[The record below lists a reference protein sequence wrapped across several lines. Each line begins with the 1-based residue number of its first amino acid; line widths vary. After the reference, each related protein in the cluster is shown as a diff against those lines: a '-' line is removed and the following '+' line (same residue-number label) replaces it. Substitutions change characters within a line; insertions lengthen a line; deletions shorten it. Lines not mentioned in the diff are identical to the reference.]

1 MIKEYKIISKNNLN
15 MVVKSS
21 SKIVQI
27 PTVETESDTI
37 FLDDTNG
44 KYIVVNSKDVKKD
57 TEKENATPLVKEN
70 KNKLNKKE
78 INELNKADVKL
89 VENKEKVVDM

>member
-27 PTVETESDTI
+27 PTVETEFDTI

-44 KYIVVNSKDVKKD
+44 KYIVVNSKDVKID
-57 TEKENATPLVKEN
+57 EKKKSTVQHVKE
-70 KNKLNKKE
+70 NKLNKKE
-78 INELNKADVKL
+78 VNNTKVNEKL
-89 VENKEKVVDM
+89 IENKEKVVDV

>member
-44 KYIVVNSKDVKKD
+44 KYIVVNSKDVKID
-57 TEKENATPLVKEN
+57 EKKKSTVQHVKE
-70 KNKLNKKE
+70 NKLNKKE
-78 INELNKADVKL
+78 VNNTKVNEKL
-89 VENKEKVVDM
+89 IENKEKVVDV

>member
-15 MVVKSS
+15 MVIKSG

-27 PTVETESDTI
+27 PTVETESDTV

-44 KYIVVNSKDVKKD
+44 KYTVVNSKDVKKD
-57 TEKENATPLVKEN
+57 TEKENETQPVKEN

>member
-15 MVVKSS
+15 MVVKSG

-27 PTVETESDTI
+27 PTVETESDTV
-37 FLDDTNG
+37 FLDDANG
-44 KYIVVNSKDVKKD
+44 KYTVVNSKDVKKD
-57 TEKENATPLVKEN
+57 TEKENATQPVKEN

-78 INELNKADVKL
+78 INELNKTDEKS